1 MNGRTENDLQI
12 EAKIEKRL
20 DGQDE
25 TLREFYSWMNG
36 KSVLTKEKYLYY
48 VIDFIDWCKGKMG
61 VDHIGR
67 KDYNEITLPILDEYI
82 KGLNKSKRNSDGRN
96 GTSIVVTRVCAI
108 STFFKFLKTRGIVD
122 SNICEYV
129 DRPKVRQ
136 EDHITFLNKEEI
148 KELMDNIER
157 GVGTPRSIEYSKKY
171 KTRDR
176 LICLLPIIT
185 GMRVSALRNI
195 NIEDVDMKNMTVSV
209 VEKENKR
216 RVFQLPES
224 VCEEIEKWIGEREEI
239 FEEVECDTAA
249 LFVTIHKGKCKR
261 LTVKAINDVIKKYSC
276 TIHKKITA
284 HKLRDTFA
292 TNLYNETSDIFLV
305 SEMLG
310 HQNPETTKKYVRASD
325 QQKKGAVKIM
335 ADIIY

>member
-12 EAKIEKRL
+12 EKKIEKRL
-20 DGQDE
+20 ENQDE
-25 TLREFYSWMNG
+25 TLKEFYSWMNG
-36 KSVLTKEKYLYY
+36 KSVLTQEKYIYY
-48 VIDFIDWCKGKMG
+48 VIDFIDYCKGKME

-67 KDYNEITLPILDEYI
+67 EDYNKITLAILDEYI
-82 KGLNKSKRNSDGRN
+82 KGLNKSKRNSNGRN
-96 GTSIVVTRVCAI
+96 GTSIIVTRICAI

-136 EDHITFLNKEEI
+136 EDHITFLTKEEI

-157 GVGTPRSIEYSKKY
+157 GVGTARSIEYSKKY

-216 RVFQLPES
+216 RVFQLPEAA
-224 VCEEIEKWIGEREEI
+224 CREMAIWIREREKI
-239 FEEVECDTAA
+239 FKNVKCETTA
-249 LFVTIHKGKCKR
+249 LFVGLYRDECKR
-261 LTVKAINDVIKKYSC
+261 LTTGAINSLIKKYSS

>member
-1 MNGRTENDLQI
+1 MNGRTENDLHI

-20 DGQDE
+20 GGQDE
-25 TLREFYSWMNG
+25 TLKEFYSWMNG
-36 KSVLTKEKYLYY
+36 KSVLTKEKYIYY
-48 VIDFIDWCKGKMG
+48 VTDFIEYCKGKMDT
-61 VDHIGR
+61 DHIGR
-67 KDYNEITLPILDEYI
+67 NDYNNITLVMLDEYI
-82 KGLNKSKRNSDGRN
+82 QGLCKKKSSSENRN
-96 GTSIVVTRVCAI
+96 GTSIVATRVCAI
-108 STFFKFLKTRGIVD
+108 STFFKFLKTRGIVE
-122 SNICEYV
+122 SNICEYI

-136 EDHITFLNKEEI
+136 EDHITFLTKEEI
-148 KELMDNIER
+148 KELMDNIEN
-157 GVGTPRSIEYSKKY
+157 GIGTPRSIECSKKY

-185 GMRVSALRNI
+185 GIRISALRNI
-195 NIEDVDMKNMTVSV
+195 NIEDIDMKQGTVSV
-209 VEKENKR
+209 IEKENKR
-216 RVFQLPES
+216 RTFQLPEA
-224 VCEEIEKWIGEREEI
+224 VCRDITKWIGEREKI
-239 FEEVECDTAA
+239 FKGVKCETTA
-249 LFVTIHKGKCKR
+249 LFVGLYRDECKR
-261 LTVKAINDVIKKYSC
+261 LTTGAINSLIKKYSS

-310 HQNPETTKKYVRASD
+310 HENPETTKKYVRASD